1 MKTAQGPKKPDQ
13 ASVRHRTGSGP
24 GNKTLPL
31 EAGARSFVLALLL
44 LTGTTYLDAQ
54 PLPGWQQPTSPDTTK
69 SNQSTGVT
77 ADQQKNN
84 SPDIRVTRRIRRAIF
99 EDKSLST
106 DAHNIKIITRDGAV
120 TLKGPVQSER
130 EKENVESKA
139 SEVVGQANVVSKIRV
154 APKQPGS

>member
-1 MKTAQGPKKPDQ
+1 MKTAPMPKKPDQ
-13 ASVRHRTGSGP
+13 DSDRHRDPGLRGA

-69 SNQSTGVT
+69 SNQSSGVT
-77 ADQQKNN
+77 ADRQKNN
-84 SPDIRVTRRIRRAIF
+84 SPDIRVTRWIRRAIF

-120 TLKGPVQSER
+120 TLKGPV
-130 EKENVESKA
+130 
-139 SEVVGQANVVSKIRV
+139 
-154 APKQPGS
+154 